1 VKPLDAVV
9 KPMGYPG
16 THAAAEPDRPAVV
29 MAASGKVLTYGE
41 LENNSARL
49 ASALHRLGL
58 RRGDVVA
65 MLSDNTVEAF
75 EIYWA
80 ALRSGLYFTAVNWHL
95 TPEEAAYIVADSGA
109 RVVIASAGVRELA
122 EQVVR
127 LVPAVQHWYAFGGDV
142 DGYLPYPELFAM
154 AAGRLSDQPRG
165 SEMLYSSGTT
175 GRPKGIK
182 PRLLPVQVDEP
193 GDPFVALLA
202 GPFQMGCHDVYLSPA
217 PIYHTAPLK
226 WCGGVHA
233 LGGTVVVMERFDAE
247 QALAAVER
255 YRITATQLV
264 PTMFIRML
272 QLPEETRKSYD
283 VSSLRLAVH
292 AAAPCPPD
300 VKDAMIDWWGPIL
313 VEYYGA
319 TEQHGATIITTPEWR
334 IKRGSVGKAALGV
347 LHICDDDGNQLRAG
361 EVGTIYFER
370 DVVPFEYH
378 NDPEK
383 TAASR
388 HPAHDNWST
397 VGDIGYLDLDGY
409 LFLTD
414 RKAFMIISGG
424 VNIYPQEI
432 ENVLALHPKI
442 VDVAVIGVPDAEMGQ
457 QVKAVI
463 QLRVGVTPSDK
474 LADEIIAFVRGRTAH
489 YKAPRSVDF
498 VDELP
503 RLATG
508 KLAKRVLM
516 NRYQEVT
523 T

>member
-1 VKPLDAVV
+1 
-9 KPMGYPG
+9 MYPG
-16 THAAAEPDRPAVV
+16 THAASTPEKPAVV
-29 MAASGKVLTYGE
+29 MAGSGRTVTYGE
-41 LENNSARL
+41 LDDNSARL
-49 ASALHRLGL
+49 AAALHALGL
-58 RRGDVVA
+58 RKGDVIA
-65 MLSDNTVEAF
+65 MLTDNAPEAF

-80 ALRSGLYFTAVNWHL
+80 ALRSGLYVTAVNWHL
-95 TPEEAAYIVADSGA
+95 APEEAAYILADSGA
-109 RVVIASAGVRELA
+109 KVVIASGGVRDLA
-122 EQVVR
+122 EQVSK
-127 LVPAVQHWYAFGGDV
+127 LVPDVEHRFAFGGFV
-142 DGYLPYPELFAM
+142 DGYQEY
-154 AAGRLSDQPRG
+154 AALLASGIPRLSEQPRG

-182 PRLLPVQVDEP
+182 PRLLPIQVDEP
-193 GDPFVALLA
+193 GDPLIALLGQVFKITA
-202 GPFQMGCHDVYLSPA
+202 DDVYLSPA
-217 PIYHTAPLK
+217 PIYHMAPLK
-226 WCGGVHA
+226 WCATVQA

-247 QALAAVER
+247 RALAAIEQ
-255 YRITATQLV
+255 YRVTVTQMV

-272 QLPEETRKSYD
+272 QAPADVRTAYD

-300 VKDAMIDWWGPIL
+300 VKDAMISWWGPIL

-319 TEQHGATIITTPEWR
+319 TEGHGITLVTTPEWKT
-334 IKRGSVGKAALGV
+334 KRGSVGKAALGI
-347 LHICDDDGNQLRAG
+347 LHICDDDGNELPAG

-370 DVVPFEYH
+370 DITLFEYH

-383 TAASR
+383 TAQSR
-388 HPAHDNWST
+388 HPEHDNWST
-397 VGDIGYLDLDGY
+397 VGDIGYVDDDGY

-442 VDVAVIGVPDAEMGQ
+442 FDVAVIGVPDAEMGE
-457 QVKAVI
+457 QVKAVV
-463 QLRVGVTPSDK
+463 QLREGISPSDE
-474 LADEIIAFVRGRTAH
+474 LAAEIIAYVRDRIAR

-508 KLAKRVLM
+508 KLAKRIII
-516 NRYQEVT
+516 NRYVEAHT
-523 T
+523 